1 MDKLLINSERSKE
14 VAIILFDKFNS
25 NEGIFGHAVM
35 PEDILPLWNS
45 DLHSLGIGKG
55 SYEHLMFITLVVS
68 IDFTFRPPPK
78 KHNLIFLF
86 IQFFANFTHY
96 FQSNT
101 PQACCGDE

>member
-68 IDFTFRPPPK
+68 IDFTFRPPSQK
-78 KHNLIFLF
+78 TQLDFF
-86 IQFFANFTHY
+86 IHTVF
-96 FQSNT
+96 
-101 PQACCGDE
+101 C